1 MKTTHFYNA
10 TLDKHGVDVTTDK
23 GDTFGIACPDE
34 TTARQIAGNSGGTDR
49 PDYPLYT
56 KTFVMS
62 DRVFSYYRVNSET
75 DIFSFR
81 LLLISGYPNCSDNCM
96 ANALSGDYQ
105 VISKKEFAEALKE
118 FKKLVRQIQP

>member
-1 MKTTHFYNA
+1 MNFP
-10 TLDKHGVDVTTDK
+10 
-23 GDTFGIACPDE
+23 F
-34 TTARQIAGNSGGTDR
+34 
-49 PDYPLYT
+49 YT

-81 LLLISGYPNCSDNCM
+81 LLLIGGYPNCSDNCI
-96 ANALSGDYQ
+96 ANALSGDYE

>member
-1 MKTTHFYNA
+1 MNFP
-10 TLDKHGVDVTTDK
+10 
-23 GDTFGIACPDE
+23 F
-34 TTARQIAGNSGGTDR
+34 
-49 PDYPLYT
+49 YT

-81 LLLISGYPNCSDNCM
+81 LLLIGGYPNCSDNCM
-96 ANALSGDYQ
+96 ANALSGDYE

-118 FKKLVRQIQP
+118 FKKLVRKLEP